1 MLKETNKRR
10 GKDGNED
17 GEKATVGDEDDNNDE
32 DDEDDGVVKMVT
44 R

>member
-1 MLKETNKRR
+1 MTNKRR
-10 GKDGNED
+10 GKDGDED
-17 GEKATVGDEDDNNDE
+17 GEKATVDGDEDDNNDE